1 MNFWLRLSGRL
12 GNWRAGQR
20 FLQDCRVRRL
30 TYILALGL
38 CLLPG
43 PALAITVGTVGELV
57 NAVNQANTSGGD
69 KEILLQNGTYTL
81 DEALVIL
88 ADGVTVRSLS
98 GNRSMVTIRGNGMEE
113 DDDVSHIFNVEGD
126 NFTARDMTLRN
137 VYYHAIQM
145 QPNAQAPTMINLHI
159 LDTGQQMIKVA
170 YNTGDPD
177 VHSDNGR
184 VENCLFEYS
193 AGIGPQYY
201 IGGVDAHHAF
211 DWVVRGNTFIS
222 IRSPEDPDAGGRV
235 AEHAVHFWNGSRNTL
250 VEKNTIINCDR
261 GIGFGLDDQGHVGGI
276 IRNNMIYHNAAHD
289 LGDVGI
295 GLESVTDAQV
305 YNNTIFQE
313 HAYLNAIEYRWR
325 TTTSL
330 LIANNLTNKAI
341 DQRDGASA
349 EVSNN
354 VTNAESAWF
363 VNPSAGD
370 LHLAAPVPSVV
381 NQGRAITGLN
391 DDIDGDVRP
400 QGGGYDIGADEY
412 ESCPDCSGEEVVIDE
427 WTFLTGTTCECI
439 AATSI
444 TIGTSVIVQLGATVT
459 FIAPTVRIIPGFH
472 AENGAIVH
480 IRQE

>member
-1 MNFWLRLSGRL
+1 MAKSLAKSGRVGL
-12 GNWRAGQR
+12 RFSQNWR
-20 FLQDCRVRRL
+20 FRRL
-30 TYILALGL
+30 TYILSLGL

-43 PALAITVGTVGELV
+43 LTSAITVGTVGELV
-57 NAVNQANTSGGD
+57 NAVNQANTPGGD
-69 KEILLQNGTYTL
+69 KEILLQDGTYTL
-81 DEALVIL
+81 GEEALVIL

-145 QPNAQAPTMINLHI
+145 QPQAQAPTMINLHI

-177 VHSDNGR
+177 VYSDNGR

-193 AGIGPQYY
+193 AGIGPQWY

-211 DWVVRGNTFIS
+211 NWVVRGNTFIS

-235 AEHAVHFWNGSRNTL
+235 AEHAIHFWNGSRNTL
-250 VEKNTIINCDR
+250 VEKNIIINCDR
-261 GIGFGLDDQGHVGGI
+261 GIGFGLWNQGHVGGI

-305 YNNTIFQE
+305 YNNTVFQE
-313 HAYLNAIEYRWR
+313 HAYDNAIEYRWS
-325 TTTSL
+325 TTTGL
-330 LIANNLTNKAI
+330 FIANNLTNKAI
-341 DQRDGASA
+341 AQRNEASA

-354 VTNAESAWF
+354 VTSAETAWF
-363 VNPSAGD
+363 INPSAGD

-412 ESCPDCSGEEVVIDE
+412 ESCPDCSGVEVTLDE
-427 WTFLTGTTCECI
+427 AVFAKDTTCECEAEI
-439 AATSI
+439 SMI
-444 TIGTSVIVQLGATVT
+444 IGTDVVVQTGATVT
-459 FIAPTVRIIPGFH
+459 FRAPIVRLTPGFRV
-472 AENGAIVH
+472 ENGAVVN